1 MNWDTLQQF
10 LRIVMQVASGVLISK
25 GLLSEEMSVTL
36 TGGVLSLANVAWW
49 FFWNRKAAPATV

>member
-10 LRIVMQVASGVLISK
+10 LRIVMQVVSGLMISR

-49 FFWNRKAAPATV
+49 VLWNRRTATTGA

>member
-10 LRIVMQVASGVLISK
+10 LRIVMQVVSGVLISK

-49 FFWNRKAAPATV
+49 IFWNRRAAPATV